1 MITYTYTCMLK
12 ELLLH
17 FEHDTLKF
25 LRVGKTRKYSRKKF
39 KKVMQTLSMP
49 KNALDLPIFP
59 SNPDL

>member
-1 MITYTYTCMLK
+1 MLK
-12 ELLLH
+12 DLLLH

-25 LRVGKTRKYSRKKF
+25 LRAGKTRKYSRKKF
-39 KKVMQTLSMP
+39 KKVIQTLSMP